1 MQVLSFC
8 TMLEPP
14 SLERFTYMYLYPTAG
29 FFEYWFL
36 GIHNRI
42 NAELNV
48 IVLDGISLLGGPG
61 AHISEFSNIEC
72 GGSYKM
78 SENAAILQKCQF
90 TIEELTITRGI
101 LLTFTGKNSTA

>member
-1 MQVLSFC
+1 
-8 TMLEPP
+8 
-14 SLERFTYMYLYPTAG
+14 MYLYPTAS

-36 GIHNRI
+36 GVHNRI
-42 NAELNV
+42 NTELNV

-61 AHISEFSNIEC
+61 AHMAEFSSIEC
-72 GGSYKM
+72 EGGYTM

-90 TIEELTITRGI
+90 TIEEMTFTRGI